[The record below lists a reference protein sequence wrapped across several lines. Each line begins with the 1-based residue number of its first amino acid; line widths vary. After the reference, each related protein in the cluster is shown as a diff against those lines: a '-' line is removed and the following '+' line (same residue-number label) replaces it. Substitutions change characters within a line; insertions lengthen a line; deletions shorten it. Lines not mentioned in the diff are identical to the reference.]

1 MVWRFLRCRRKHM
14 KSRDASAARTTTA
27 TPMPIPAF
35 APKLRPEGTGV
46 LVGVI
51 VEVEFAEVAAA

>member
-1 MVWRFLRCRRKHM
+1 MN
-14 KSRDASAARTTTA
+14 SRDATAARTTTV
-27 TPMPIPAF
+27 TPTPIPAF
-35 APKLRPEGTGV
+35 APELRPEGTGV